1 MSEKKYNNGGQID
14 FMSLINQGLQSQINP
29 EVLAK
34 QRRQQGVI
42 SGVAGI
48 ADTISGGIGQRQAEG
63 DIETFGAEAD
73 AIRQQMR
80 DMKAPSIMSPENQA
94 AAVRNATILGAGK
107 PQEDSSELAAA
118 KMAMDA
124 GADPANIQRALTE
137 AEAQKDATARAE
149 QQGAFREGLGYAHQ
163 DAMSGYQKDMQDLG
177 MDYDENQRALEM
189 AQNQSLMA
197 QQQKQQGFGNLAA
210 GATKFLSSGGVD
222 AIKGLFGGKKGVQ
235 FADNTQGVDFNSAFS
250 GGSTG
255 MFGAKDTPFGTG
267 GLEGAPKLFDGSVQG
282 QGLDQDQKFNM
293 LRGPDLTGVG
303 VMSNK
308 NQLQRRSN
316 LEDIFDYKPYR
327 ESEDF
332 QEPFSMDQ
340 FYGDAGT
347 SSLNP
352 YTYAQGGAVQAT
364 PGAFN
369 HDNGDGEFQTG
380 ENEILGFAQTANGLE
395 DTGIRMTG
403 GEFVINPDQAKGMEK
418 AYDRVKKKKNPSRA
432 DLMALYEAVRFI
444 DEPQFD

>member
-1 MSEKKYNNGGQID
+1 MADTD
-14 FMSLINQGLQSQINP
+14 FNLGSLFNMYSQSQLDP

-42 SGVAGI
+42 SGVAGG
-48 ADTISGGIGQRQAEG
+48 ADAILGGIGQRQAEG
-63 DIETFGAEAD
+63 DIDRFGAEAD
-73 AIRQQMR
+73 SIRQQMK
-80 DMKAPSIMSPENQA
+80 DIKAPSIMSPENQA

-137 AEAQKDATARAE
+137 AEAQKDARARAE
-149 QQGAFREGLGYAHQ
+149 QQGAFKEGLGYAHQ
-163 DAMSGYQKDMQDLG
+163 DAMGGYQKQMQDLG

-222 AIKGLFGGKKGVQ
+222 AIGNLFGGKKGVQ
-235 FADNTQGVDFNSAFS
+235 FADNTQGVDFNS
-250 GGSTG
+250 
-255 MFGAKDTPFGTG
+255 
-267 GLEGAPKLFDGSVQG
+267 GLERSFYNANDLTNDLSSLSVDRISHLNPTEPPLTTPINPPGQQVQG
-282 QGLDQDQKFNM
+282 LNI
-293 LRGPDLTGVG
+293 P
-303 VMSNK
+303 
-308 NQLQRRSN
+308 
-316 LEDIFDYKPYR
+316 E
-327 ESEDF
+327 
-332 QEPFSMDQ
+332 
-340 FYGDAGT
+340 
-347 SSLNP
+347 NP
-352 YTYAQGGAVQAT
+352 YSFAQGGVVQST

-369 HDNGDGEFQTG
+369 HDNGDGDFQTG

-403 GEFVINPDQAKGMEK
+403 GEFVINPKQADGLEK

>member
-1 MSEKKYNNGGQID
+1 MGFLED
-14 FMSLINQGLQSQINP
+14 LIQSGMQSQLNP

-42 SGVAGI
+42 SGIAGI
-48 ADTISGGIGQRQAEG
+48 ADTISGGAGQRQAEG
-63 DIETFGAEAD
+63 DIERFGAEAD
-73 AIRQQMR
+73 AIRDQMR

-94 AAVRNATILGAGK
+94 AAVRNATILGAGR

-137 AEAQKDATARAE
+137 AEAQKDARARAE
-149 QQGAFREGLGYAHQ
+149 QQGAFKEGLGYAHQ
-163 DAMSGYQKDMQDLG
+163 DAVSGYQKDMQDLG

-235 FADNTQGVDFNSAFS
+235 LADNTQGVDFNSVFNN
-250 GGSTG
+250 
-255 MFGAKDTPFGTG
+255 PN
-267 GLEGAPKLFDGSVQG
+267 
-282 QGLDQDQKFNM
+282 LDFN
-293 LRGPDLTGVG
+293 
-303 VMSNK
+303 N
-308 NQLQRRSN
+308 SN
-316 LEDIFDYKPYR
+316 LSVP
-327 ESEDF
+327 
-332 QEPFSMDQ
+332 
-340 FYGDAGT
+340 
-347 SSLNP
+347 SLE
-352 YTYAQGGAVQAT
+352 QGAEQGMKVQAT

-403 GEFVINPDQAKGMEK
+403 GEFVINPDQAEGMEK
-418 AYDRVKKKKNPSRA
+418 AYDKVKKKKNPSRA

>member
-1 MSEKKYNNGGQID
+1 MNGLTDYFKAQQLASMD
-14 FMSLINQGLQSQINP
+14 PEDRAVYQAQQNKQARTQGA
-29 EVLAK
+29 V
-34 QRRQQGVI
+34 
-42 SGVAGI
+42 SGIAGI
-48 ADTISGGIGQRQAEG
+48 YDTISGNIGQRQAEG
-63 DIETFGAEAD
+63 DIERFGAEAD
-73 AIRQQMR
+73 AIRDQMR

-222 AIKGLFGGKKGVQ
+222 AIGNLFGGG
-235 FADNTQGVDFNSAFS
+235 D
-250 GGSTG
+250 GGSNAQ
-255 MFGAKDTPFGTG
+255 MSYG
-267 GLEGAPKLFDGSVQG
+267 GEGNIGGF
-282 QGLDQDQKFNM
+282 LD
-293 LRGPDLTGVG
+293 DLK
-303 VMSNK
+303 SLPAAN
-308 NQLQRRSN
+308 SY
-316 LEDIFDYKPYR
+316 ED
-327 ESEDF
+327 
-332 QEPFSMDQ
+332 
-340 FYGDAGT
+340 
-347 SSLNP
+347 
-352 YTYAQGGAVQAT
+352 GGAVQAT

-369 HDNGDGEFQTG
+369 HDNGDGVFQTG

-403 GEFVINPDQAKGMEK
+403 GEFVINPDQAEGMEK
-418 AYDRVKKKKNPSRA
+418 AYDRIKRKKDPSRA
-432 DLMALYEAVRFI
+432 DLMALYEAVRFL

>member
-1 MSEKKYNNGGQID
+1 MGFIED
-14 FMSLINQGLQSQINP
+14 LIQSGMQSQLNP

-34 QRRQQGVI
+34 QRRTQGAI

-48 ADTISGGIGQRQAEG
+48 ADAIGGGIGQRQAEG
-63 DIETFGAEAD
+63 DIDRFGAEAD
-73 AIRQQMR
+73 SIRQQMK
-80 DMKAPSIMSPENQA
+80 DIKAPSIMSPENQA

-137 AEAQKDATARAE
+137 AEAQKDARARAE
-149 QQGAFREGLGYAHQ
+149 QQGAFKEGLGYAHQ
-163 DAMSGYQKDMQDLG
+163 DAMGGYQKEMQDLG

-189 AQNQSLMA
+189 AQHQSLAA
-197 QQQKQQGFGNLAA
+197 QQQKQGGFGNLAA

-222 AIKGLFGGKKGVQ
+222 AIGNLFGRPKKMDPANALQ
-235 FADNTQGVDFNSAFS
+235 ASQIETPFS
-250 GGSTG
+250 GGNAGGSMTG
-255 MFGAKDTPFGTG
+255 SQNSNVGSGITVAPRTMSPTVINSLFGVNPSQIGG
-267 GLEGAPKLFDGSVQG
+267 GLDG
-282 QGLDQDQKFNM
+282 DPN
-293 LRGPDLTGVG
+293 T
-303 VMSNK
+303 
-308 NQLQRRSN
+308 
-316 LEDIFDYKPYR
+316 IF
-327 ESEDF
+327 
-332 QEPFSMDQ
+332 
-340 FYGDAGT
+340 
-347 SSLNP
+347 
-352 YTYAQGGAVQAT
+352 AQGGVVQST

-380 ENEILGFAQTANGLE
+380 ENEILGFARTENGLE
-395 DTGIRMTG
+395 DTGVRMTG
-403 GEFVINPDQAKGMEK
+403 GEFVINPKQAKGMEK

>member
-1 MSEKKYNNGGQID
+1 MSEKKYNTGGQID
-14 FMSLINQGLQSQINP
+14 FMDLINRGLQSQVNP

-48 ADTISGGIGQRQAEG
+48 ADAISGGVGQRQAEG

-94 AAVRNATILGAGK
+94 AAVRNATILGAGR

-163 DAMSGYQKDMQDLG
+163 DAMSDYQRQMQNLG

-189 AQNQSLMA
+189 AQNQSLAA
-197 QQQKQQGFGNLAA
+197 QQQKQGGFSNLAR
-210 GATKFLSSGGVD
+210 GTTQFLSSGGVD
-222 AIKGLFGGKKGVQ
+222 AIGNLFGNKNKTTTG
-235 FADNTQGVDFNSAFS
+235 T
-250 GGSTG
+250 GGEG

-267 GLEGAPKLFDGSVQG
+267 GLEGTSFLDKSIQG
-282 QGLDQDQKFNM
+282 QGLSQVQKLNM
-293 LRGPDLTGVG
+293 LRSGRSPDTGPQGIFPTGINDLIGNLNTLSGPYSVG
-303 VMSNK
+303 LGQQTANPP
-308 NQLQRRSN
+308 
-316 LEDIFDYKPYR
+316 IPYNN
-327 ESEDF
+327 
-332 QEPFSMDQ
+332 
-340 FYGDAGT
+340 A
-347 SSLNP
+347 
-352 YTYAQGGAVQAT
+352 YAQGGAVQAT

-403 GEFVINPDQAKGMEK
+403 GEFVINPDQAEGMEK
-418 AYDRVKKKKNPSRA
+418 AYDRIKRKKDPSRA
-432 DLMALYEAVRFI
+432 DLMALYEAVRFL

>member
-1 MSEKKYNNGGQID
+1 MSEKKYDKGGQID
-14 FMSLINQGLQSQINP
+14 FMDLINRGLQSQINP

-42 SGVAGI
+42 SGIAGI

-63 DIETFGAEAD
+63 DIERFGAEAD
-73 AIRQQMR
+73 AIRDQMR
-80 DMKAPSIMSPENQA
+80 NIEAPSIMSPENQA
-94 AAVRNATILGAGK
+94 AAVRNATILGAGR

-163 DAMSGYQKDMQDLG
+163 DAMSDYQRQMQNLG

-189 AQNQSLMA
+189 AQNQSLAA
-197 QQQKQQGFGNLAA
+197 QQQKQGGFSNLAR
-210 GATKFLSSGGVD
+210 GATQFLSSGGVD
-222 AIKGLFGGKKGVQ
+222 AIKGLFGGGKDKKPIKGL
-235 FADNTQGVDFNSAFS
+235 AEGVDFNSSLFKHA
-250 GGSTG
+250 
-255 MFGAKDTPFGTG
+255 
-267 GLEGAPKLFDGSVQG
+267 EGAGGASDFFNEKQGLSYNVPQG
-282 QGLDQDQKFNM
+282 QGLNQAQKLNI
-293 LRGPDLTGVG
+293 LRNSPSDVGVG

-308 NQLQRRSN
+308 NELRRRGN

-327 ESEDF
+327 EVEDF

-369 HDNGDGEFQTG
+369 HDNGDGVFQTG

-403 GEFVINPDQAKGMEK
+403 GEFVINPEQAKGMEK

>member
-1 MSEKKYNNGGQID
+1 MRKIKYNNGGQID
-14 FMSLINQGLQSQINP
+14 FMSLINRGLQSQIDP

-34 QRRQQGVI
+34 QRRQQGII
-42 SGVAGI
+42 SGVAGGI
-48 ADTISGGIGQRQAEG
+48 DAISGAIGQKQAES
-63 DIETFGAEAD
+63 DIERFGAESD
-73 AIRQQMR
+73 AIRQQMQ
-80 DMKAPSIMSPENQA
+80 DVKAPSIMSPENQA

-124 GADPANIQRALTE
+124 GGDPTKIQRALTE

-163 DAMSGYQKDMQDLG
+163 DAMSDYQRQMQNLG

-235 FADNTQGVDFNSAFS
+235 LADNTQGVDFNSVFNN
-250 GGSTG
+250 
-255 MFGAKDTPFGTG
+255 PN
-267 GLEGAPKLFDGSVQG
+267 
-282 QGLDQDQKFNM
+282 LDFN
-293 LRGPDLTGVG
+293 
-303 VMSNK
+303 N
-308 NQLQRRSN
+308 SN
-316 LEDIFDYKPYR
+316 LSVP
-327 ESEDF
+327 
-332 QEPFSMDQ
+332 
-340 FYGDAGT
+340 
-347 SSLNP
+347 SLE
-352 YTYAQGGAVQAT
+352 QGAEQGMKVQAT

-403 GEFVINPDQAKGMEK
+403 GEFVLNPKQAKGMEK
-418 AYDRVKKKKNPSRA
+418 AYDKIKRKKDPSRA